1 MNNEAGISIRLDWR
15 TGKYTQKNY
24 SLDELN
30 LIEGRISI
38 Q

>member
-1 MNNEAGISIRLDWR
+1 MFPQRFYNINVLPE
-15 TGKYTQKNY
+15 KNY